1 MMICLIFHTA
11 IIINR
16 KSWRI
21 TIKLHFEN
29 LSIFFIKRTYTHAR
43 TPPPPVRF
51 CSLFNQW
58 SSFFIMWWFFVQ
70 MYLER
75 TLSWFISRVFSGI
88 FITAIFNYSFEK
100 LYLISQ
106 VLSAVKSLPTT
117 ILKFLCHGI
126 FVALHYSWLN
136 LEWLW
141 KPYGEIRIELSV
153 LAILQ
158 DFTFHSFTF
167 YHVCDISMTF
177 LYLPCMFFFILFF
190 SLFIQ

>member
-1 MMICLIFHTA
+1 
-11 IIINR
+11 
-16 KSWRI
+16 
-21 TIKLHFEN
+21 
-29 LSIFFIKRTYTHAR
+29 
-43 TPPPPVRF
+43 
-51 CSLFNQW
+51 
-58 SSFFIMWWFFVQ
+58 MWWFFVQ

-88 FITAIFNYSFEK
+88 FITAIFNYTFGK